1 MGRVSMYTKFSPEM
15 KDTHLILVPSMLPIH
30 FKFFVPVFAMNGYK
44 LEILETDNDNIRQQG
59 LAHVHNDMCYPA
71 LLVIGQFIDALK
83 TGKYDLNHTAL
94 ALTQTAGGCRASNY
108 LALLRKALQQEGWQ
122 HIPTI
127 SFNFSGLE
135 KDSGI
140 ELTLPLIMRLIYAAL
155 YGDALMWLKNQV
167 KPYEVNEGQTDQV
180 IDQLVD
186 EIVGLFEDGGY
197 RKSKRIYKKMLDK
210 MKSIP
215 TIKEEKIRVGI
226 VGEIYMKYSPLGN
239 QNLEEYLIQE
249 GFEPVL
255 SGVMDFALYTIENGL
270 IDYHY
275 YHMNKKS
282 VAIYQMAKD
291 IVMRMQKTFIDA
303 VKKDGTFRAPEDF
316 SEVIRNGKP
325 FIDPGV
331 KMGEGWLLTSEV
343 VSLIKEGVENVIM
356 CQPFGCLPN
365 HIVAKGM
372 TKKIKEEYP
381 HVNIAPID
389 YDPSASKVNQENRIK
404 LMMANAK
411 LNAQLKENG

>member
-1 MGRVSMYTKFSPEM
+1 MYTKFTQDM

-30 FKFFVPVFAMNGYK
+30 FKLIVPVFAMSGYK
-44 LEILETDNDNIRQQG
+44 LEVLETDNDNIRQQG

-83 TGKYDLNHTAL
+83 SGKYDLDHVAL
-94 ALTQTAGGCRASNY
+94 GITQTAGGCRASNY
-108 LALLRKALQQEGWQ
+108 LSLLRKALEQEGWDY
-122 HIPTI
+122 IPCI
-127 SFNFSGLE
+127 SANLSGLE

-140 ELTLPLIMRLIYAAL
+140 KFTLPLIMRTIYAFL
-155 YGDALMWLKNQV
+155 YGDALMWLRNQV
-167 KPYEVNEGQTDQV
+167 KPYEVNAGDTDKA
-180 IDQLVD
+180 IDEMVEELMV
-186 EIVGLFEDGGY
+186 LFENGGY
-197 RKSKRIYKKMLDK
+197 RRSKKIYQWMLEK
-210 MKSIP
+210 MKEIP
-215 TIKEEKIRVGI
+215 RTDEEKIRVGV

-239 QNLEEYLIQE
+239 QNLEDYLMQE

-255 SGVMDFALYTIENGL
+255 SGVMDFALYSIENGL
-270 IDYHY
+270 IDYKY
-275 YHMNKKS
+275 YHMHKS
-282 VAIYQMAKD
+282 TKVWFQLAKD
-291 IVMRMQKTFIDA
+291 IIMRMQKTFIDA
-303 VKKDGTFRAPEDF
+303 VNRDGTFRAPDDF

-343 VSLIKEGVENVIM
+343 VSLVKDGVENVIM

-381 HVNIAPID
+381 LVNIAPID

-411 LNAQLKENG
+411 LNAQMKEANA

>member
-1 MGRVSMYTKFSPEM
+1 
-15 KDTHLILVPSMLPIH
+15 
-30 FKFFVPVFAMNGYK
+30 
-44 LEILETDNDNIRQQG
+44 
-59 LAHVHNDMCYPA
+59 
-71 LLVIGQFIDALK
+71 
-83 TGKYDLNHTAL
+83 
-94 ALTQTAGGCRASNY
+94 
-108 LALLRKALQQEGWQ
+108 
-122 HIPTI
+122 
-127 SFNFSGLE
+127 
-135 KDSGI
+135 
-140 ELTLPLIMRLIYAAL
+140 
-155 YGDALMWLKNQV
+155 
-167 KPYEVNEGQTDQV
+167 
-180 IDQLVD
+180 
-186 EIVGLFEDGGY
+186 
-197 RKSKRIYKKMLDK
+197 
-210 MKSIP
+210 
-215 TIKEEKIRVGI
+215 
-226 VGEIYMKYSPLGN
+226 
-239 QNLEEYLIQE
+239 
-249 GFEPVL
+249 
-255 SGVMDFALYTIENGL
+255 
-270 IDYHY
+270 
-275 YHMNKKS
+275 
-282 VAIYQMAKD
+282 MAKD